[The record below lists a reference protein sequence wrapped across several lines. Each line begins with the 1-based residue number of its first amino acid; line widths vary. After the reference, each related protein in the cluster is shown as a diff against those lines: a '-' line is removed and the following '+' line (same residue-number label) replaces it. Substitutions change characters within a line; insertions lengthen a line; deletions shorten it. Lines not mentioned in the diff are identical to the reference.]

1 MTEPNKRKQPNKS
14 ILAGLIVVG
23 VLASLGWS
31 ISQQLGTGSS
41 TADPATPAS
50 STPLNLEGQPA
61 PDFALQNLAGQ
72 TVKLSD
78 YSGKVVFINF
88 WATWCEPCTEEMPSM
103 QRLRSRFAD
112 QPFEILAISL
122 DNNPREAVPAFLNKT
137 RLELNFP
144 VLHDVDQK
152 LSKSAYKTTGVPESF
167 IVGPDGKVVK
177 HVIGAYEW
185 DSEAIIEYFEGLLKN
200 QASS

>member
-14 ILAGLIVVG
+14 ILAGLIVAG

-31 ISQQLGTGSS
+31 ISQQLGSNSPAEES
-41 TADPATPAS
+41 TEAS
-50 STPLNLEGQPA
+50 ASLNLEGQPA
-61 PDFALQNLAGQ
+61 PDFALQNLDGQ

-88 WATWCEPCTEEMPSM
+88 WATWCDPCTEEMPSM
-103 QRLRSRFAD
+103 QRLRSHFAD
-112 QPFEILAISL
+112 KPFEILAISL
-122 DNNPREAVPAFLNKT
+122 DNNPREAVPAFLTKT

-185 DSEAIIEYFEGLLKN
+185 DSEAIIEYFEDLLNN
-200 QASS
+200 QAAS